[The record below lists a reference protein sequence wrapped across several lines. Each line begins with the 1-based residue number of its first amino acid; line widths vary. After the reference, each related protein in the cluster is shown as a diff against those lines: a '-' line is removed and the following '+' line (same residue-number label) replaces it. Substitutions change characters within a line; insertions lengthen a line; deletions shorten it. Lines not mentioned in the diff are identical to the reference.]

1 GESSLYCDNVTVQY
15 CAFPKLTTTE
25 LFWDLNAIKWLVE
38 GRGDDVSP
46 FENIPVPDLT
56 YNKGAWQFG

>member
-1 GESSLYCDNVTVQY
+1 
-15 CAFPKLTTTE
+15 
-25 LFWDLNAIKWLVE
+25 VE

-46 FENIPVPDLT
+46 FENIPVLDLT

>member
-1 GESSLYCDNVTVQY
+1 
-15 CAFPKLTTTE
+15 
-25 LFWDLNAIKWLVE
+25 
-38 GRGDDVSP
+38 DDVSP

>member
-1 GESSLYCDNVTVQY
+1 M
-15 CAFPKLTTTE
+15 TTTE

-46 FENIPVPDLT
+46 FE
-56 YNKGAWQFG
+56 

>member
-1 GESSLYCDNVTVQY
+1 M
-15 CAFPKLTTTE
+15 TTTE

-46 FENIPVPDLT
+46 
-56 YNKGAWQFG
+56 

>member
-1 GESSLYCDNVTVQY
+1 M
-15 CAFPKLTTTE
+15 TTTE

-46 FENIPVPDLT
+46 FENI
-56 YNKGAWQFG
+56 